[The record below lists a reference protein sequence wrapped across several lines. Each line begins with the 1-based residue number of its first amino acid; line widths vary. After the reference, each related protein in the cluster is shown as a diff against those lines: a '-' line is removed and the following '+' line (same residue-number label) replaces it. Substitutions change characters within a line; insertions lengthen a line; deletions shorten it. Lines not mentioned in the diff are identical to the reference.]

1 MSLLTDNDFLL
12 RAFQLSYIRQV
23 LPSHA
28 PHSSRSGQG
37 PYNLIKF
44 PDQPS
49 PSTSSKST
57 APSPYIS
64 LSGLSDEQQ
73 WPELAS
79 GRSSPPLA
87 LTLAR
92 DSSRTSHQGR
102 RADSGEAQAAR
113 NRRRRSAGPGPLGYT
128 QTIVGKGSGIGGA
141 GMRVDGVRRS
151 WKGKGKMVEVGEG
164 DEATRSV
171 SQRSHPVHSVR
182 KMLIVPFVISH
193 DNTSTR
199 NDFRDN
205 LVPPPVV
212 VHSPVRTP
220 RDSPATA
227 YRPQHSHSY
236 SNSHSHDPPPSLIS
250 ELGVP
255 EAMSNMSD
263 PNATVTAAVRKPRF
277 STSQNEHHSY
287 PDFNSSQRHHPTS
300 PPVLVESPSNSLV
313 ENAADDYPSQ
323 PNSQVTDSSSAFQLG
338 GGTGG
343 GVSSAAASPGSLPP
357 ASSVDPSPSP
367 DPPQPIDRAA
377 LPAVGSLSRRNRLF
391 GTPSMEGTAPI
402 AEEDLASSDFPDGPL
417 RTQDRQDG
425 ESSGPGMVPISMA
438 SSGISLFGTSR
449 LERSTELNRG
459 SLGGEDSSDQSEIE
473 RRRRRGNVDGTR
485 GGIGGRPRA
494 DSDFSNSSLPLARP
508 APPGV
513 STTEPSPESAIPTPN
528 VPVFKLPPGMRV
540 RERRRVNIK
549 PGLGGALFVP
559 NPPIESKADSSTPDV
574 GVKPIETQKGGN
586 ASLPSRPSSS
596 SINQHI
602 TTNTTSPPQ
611 RPPLSPSRTRKVSA
625 PSATSTTLSTNA
637 EKLAP
642 PSPGSRSPRKRDD
655 SSSPILSFPKRSSYI
670 RVGPPSPLLSPT
682 GQPPKSAL
690 TALLTSPS
698 SSSLSNPN
706 PFSTLYAA
714 CVSRSN
720 SPGEKITLTLF
731 FPHCSKPGPS
741 KPLKIGVKRDVT
753 VEEVIGVGLWAYW
766 EAQEKEER
774 EPKLEVDEEKAEN
787 GEETTKWNLR
797 IVEDDGEVDEDFPA
811 LDRIRSI
818 SAFSF
823 TEFAIVKAT
832 DQQVQDNI
840 SKQSQLTRRPSRI
853 LSGPKRVASGPVPI
867 SSTLAP
873 PSQQDLP
880 SNDLALPPAAINANS
895 SAFKPGSS
903 AVEPL
908 GASSSLAVSVSLKVE
923 LPSVGPGIERY
934 TTVEIPSDMYLLDVL
949 EHICRKR
956 NLGSSNDWAFIVRL
970 SDGEIVVPLDRTV
983 ESLGDQRELVLVSR
997 SQVGTVGLRR
1007 QRRNTQNINP
1017 SASIFQQAVE
1027 EPSTPRYQSASQLT
1041 STYQLYRVQRK
1052 LPMSLGGRHP
1062 RSIAIDGDYLHFMP
1076 ADGKDSVGR
1085 TSSFHISLVQS
1096 CKVSRRSASSFKI
1109 VVHTKNR
1116 VDKRYDFEAEN
1127 PTQANEIVEAVKT
1140 VMNNWRTEQALNRR
1154 VIVGR

>member
-44 PDQPS
+44 SDHPS
-49 PSTSSKST
+49 VSSSTKPP

-102 RADSGEAQAAR
+102 RADSAEVQTGR
-113 NRRRRSAGPGPLGYT
+113 NRRRRTAGPGPLGYT
-128 QTIVGKGSGIGGA
+128 QTIVGKGSGVGGA
-141 GMRVDGVRRS
+141 GMRVDGVKRS

-164 DEATRSV
+164 DEST
-171 SQRSHPVHSVR
+171 SQ
-182 KMLIVPFVISH
+182 
-193 DNTSTR
+193 DNLSTR
-199 NDFRDN
+199 DGFRDN
-205 LVPPPVV
+205 LIPPPVV

-227 YRPQHSHSY
+227 YRPHHSHSH
-236 SNSHSHDPPPSLIS
+236 SHSHDLPPSLLS
-250 ELGVP
+250 ELGAP
-255 EAMSNMSD
+255 EAMSNVQD
-263 PNATVTAAVRKPRF
+263 PNATVTAATRKPRF
-277 STSQNEHHSY
+277 STSQNEYHSY
-287 PDFNSSQRHHPTS
+287 PDFDLSQRHHPTS

-313 ENAADDYPSQ
+313 ENTPDDYPSQ
-323 PNSQVTDSSSAFQLG
+323 PNSQVTDSSSAFHLG
-338 GGTGG
+338 GGG
-343 GVSSAAASPGSLPP
+343 GVSSAPASPGSLQP

-367 DPPQPIDRAA
+367 DPPQPMDQA

-402 AEEDLASSDFPDGPL
+402 TKEDLASSDFPDGPL
-417 RTQDRQDG
+417 RNQDRQDG

-438 SSGISLFGTSR
+438 SSGVSLFGTSR
-449 LERSTELNRG
+449 LERSTELNRS

-473 RRRRRGNVDGTR
+473 RRLRRGTADATR

-494 DSDFSNSSLPLARP
+494 DSDFSNTSSP
-508 APPGV
+508 AVRTAQAPM
-513 STTEPSPESAIPTPN
+513 TTTDPAADAAIPTPN

-559 NPPIESKADSSTPDV
+559 NPPVEPKIDTGTQQMD
-574 GVKPIETQKGGN
+574 VKPVEEQKAETT
-586 ASLPSRPSSS
+586 SLPSRTSSS
-596 SINQHI
+596 SINQQQPV
-602 TTNTTSPPQ
+602 NATSPPK

-625 PSATSTTLSTNA
+625 PSATSTTLSTDA

-655 SSSPILSFPKRSSYI
+655 SSSPILSFPKRSSYV
-670 RVGPPSPLLSPT
+670 RLGPPSPLLTPS

-698 SSSLSNPN
+698 SSSLSSSN

-766 EAQEKEER
+766 EAQEKDER

-832 DQQVQDNI
+832 DQQVQDNV

-873 PSQQDLP
+873 PSQQDVP
-880 SNDLALPPAAINANS
+880 SNDLALPPAATNANS
-895 SAFKPGSS
+895 STFKPGSS
-903 AVEPL
+903 AIEPL
-908 GASSSLAVSVSLKVE
+908 GASSSLAVFVSLKVE

-1017 SASIFQQAVE
+1017 SASIFQQVE

-1127 PTQANEIVEAVKT
+1127 PAQANEIVEAVRT
-1140 VMNNWRTEQALNRR
+1140 VMSNWRTEQALNRR